1 MAPGPVA
8 PPSEGE
14 PQLLEAPR
22 ETRKE
27 VREARRRRRH
37 LLAACATVVAV
48 CLVLTILIVSMA
60 RQRPS
65 GLPASASASASASE
79 APRAGVVITSWSAPE
94 LIRSHGA
101 VAPRGGHH

>member
-1 MAPGPVA
+1 MPSSRAAAAQQGQQPVEAPR
-8 PPSEGE
+8 
-14 PQLLEAPR
+14 EAPR
-22 ETRKE
+22 ETRRE

-37 LLAACATVVAV
+37 LLAACAIVVAV

-65 GLPASASASASASE
+65 GLPASGGTE
-79 APRAGVVITSWSAPE
+79 GRGRRHHSAPD
-94 LIRSHGA
+94 LIPSHGA